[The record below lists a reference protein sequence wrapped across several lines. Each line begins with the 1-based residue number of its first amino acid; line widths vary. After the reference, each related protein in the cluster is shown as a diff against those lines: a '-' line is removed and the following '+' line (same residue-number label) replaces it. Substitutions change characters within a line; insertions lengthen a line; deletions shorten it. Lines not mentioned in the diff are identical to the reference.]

1 MVDKKSAVV
10 PGVRVYVQDKHH
22 VWRLATVTKTNTI
35 LCTVIV
41 TGTNEEREVKCD
53 SVLPGSDQD
62 LLCVEGLTQL
72 TPINQASVLSCL
84 HARFSGVQFY
94 TGAGSTVVAVNPFQ
108 DVPHMYTE
116 DRIHAYCQ
124 QGEDSP
130 HVYRTAGEA
139 YRRVSQGLGKVDQCI
154 IVSGESGSGKTVS
167 AKHLLRYLTSV
178 SNPLSSDDS
187 NSSLSSIEQRILDS
201 NPVLEAFGNAATQRN
216 NNSSRFG
223 KYIQL
228 HFNRCGVMQGAEIHT
243 YLLEKTRVVHQ
254 SPGESNFHI
263 FYQIMNSL
271 ERGGEGQQ
279 QEPLR
284 GVRRDTFRTLPHGV
298 PGHTH
303 HDLEDTLHAM
313 TDMGL
318 SKQLQQHVI
327 SLLVAILYVGNIVIS
342 PIEEDLCELLS
353 DKVSQEAV
361 EHSARLLGVDQPC
374 LTHVLLYRNI
384 QSGGPSRRS
393 VFIKPIPEREANSR
407 RDCLATLLYSRLFE
421 WLVGFINRQIKP
433 ETFDH
438 TLGILDIYGFEAFER
453 NSLEQLCINYA
464 NERLQQHYVSIFL
477 RDLQLDYEGEGIQWQ
492 PLAYVDNKPCL
503 QALHGP
509 SSVFSVLNE
518 DVQLNRQ
525 TDTRLLSERLLS
537 LSKST
542 VCVKKPRSHL
552 RDPAFTVEHY
562 AGDVTYTVEQLSAKN
577 RDNIPQELVS
587 LLASSTN
594 EFVSGLFTDFTV
606 DEGSGRRKKTV
617 LGKFKAAMDSLM
629 SSLDASDVHYIR
641 CIKPNRE
648 SVAGRFD
655 RQFVHFQLLAAGII
669 ETVKISSL
677 GFPVR
682 MTYISFLHRYGLI
695 LRNSPAPKKPLGS
708 TPLSFDSPATS
719 KQNKAST
726 DSPSTPRRKSRRRA
740 GVTFV
745 DHTRRCCVAVMEM
758 LFVDGCHIGQFGNT
772 KIFMHQHQVDRLEK
786 TRYDILFN
794 KASLIQRVWRHHV
807 MSNRLVA
814 IRRNMAA
821 RLIQKAWRKYLH
833 RHRINAIMI
842 VQKCIRM
849 HCARLKFM
857 KLRKEKAKKDRKV
870 KKATWK
876 PIMDRKRTSPGSRRS
891 RKKGELS
898 GGSTGQSDISSGLS
912 SDDGSLMQ
920 SLTSDGSLENY
931 SEDQMDIRGKENYNS
946 MKFTTSTPSGQS
958 QLLEQNIAH
967 INMEEVRKCTGKK
980 LLPNGRPNFR
990 SSPVRKYKLR
1000 NRNVNKQEKHSVGAG
1015 GCSPLKKRKTNLGSL
1030 GTKEALNVGDGI
1042 VTRRKLPSGPVRFHT
1057 RESVLKHAHR
1067 VHQRELPKGLQDC
1080 LATPTKPTRY
1090 M

>member
-318 SKQLQQHVI
+318 SKQLQQH
-327 SLLVAILYVGNIVIS
+327 LLVAILYVGNIVIS

-477 RDLQLDYEGEGIQWQ
+477 RDLQ
-492 PLAYVDNKPCL
+492 
-503 QALHGP
+503 
-509 SSVFSVLNE
+509 

-677 GFPVR
+677 GFPV
-682 MTYISFLHRYGLI
+682 
-695 LRNSPAPKKPLGS
+695 
-708 TPLSFDSPATS
+708 SPATS

-794 KASLIQRVWRHHV
+794 KASLIQRKKHGCPSDTES
-807 MSNRLVA
+807 MEKIPPQA
-814 IRRNMAA
+814 
-821 RLIQKAWRKYLH
+821 QD
-833 RHRINAIMI
+833 
-842 VQKCIRM
+842 KCNNDCTEM
-849 HCARLKFM
+849 
-857 KLRKEKAKKDRKV
+857 KEKAKKDRKV